1 MGYSLADVIYCH
13 ASTKGAS
20 TMIETQLNL
29 FDAGVI
35 GIMLLSCLFAF
46 FRGFVREMLSL
57 GAWIGAALVTVY
69 YFPDV
74 AVRLK
79 PYFKSSI
86 GATGVGTLAIY
97 TVALIGFS
105 IFNAIILKFVRNG
118 KEVGMLDNLLGLGF
132 GVARGALLVSL
143 GFFILTIAMPE
154 KEYPKWLE
162 TSLTRPY
169 AEKGALALAKV
180 APEYLREISTLQKK
194 ATEEMEASRK
204 RHADDDEPIVV
215 EKTTEHESG
224 YSRNDNSKLDRLIQG
239 MSPSR

>member
-1 MGYSLADVIYCH
+1 
-13 ASTKGAS
+13 
-20 TMIETQLNL
+20 MIETQLNL
-29 FDAGVI
+29 FDAAVI

-69 YFPDV
+69 YFPDM
-74 AVRLK
+74 AVTLK
-79 PYFKSSI
+79 PYFKSSV

-97 TVALIGFS
+97 TAALIGFS
-105 IFNAIILKFVRNG
+105 IFNAVILKFMRSG

-132 GVARGALLVSL
+132 GVARGGLLVSL
-143 GFFILTIAMPE
+143 GFFMLTIAMPE
-154 KEYPKWLE
+154 KEYPGWIK

-180 APEYLREISTLQKK
+180 APQYLREISTLQKK
-194 ATEEMEASRK
+194 ATEELQAGK
-204 RHADDDEPIVV
+204 KPADDDEPIVLP
-215 EKTTEHESG
+215 KDSAADTTG
-224 YSRNDNSKLDRLIQG
+224 YSKNENQQMDRLVQG